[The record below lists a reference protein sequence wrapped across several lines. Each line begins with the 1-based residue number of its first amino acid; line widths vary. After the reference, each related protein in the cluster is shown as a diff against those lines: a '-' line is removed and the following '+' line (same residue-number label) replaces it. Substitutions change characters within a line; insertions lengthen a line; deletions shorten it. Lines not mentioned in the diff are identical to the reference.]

1 MPDVKITCRPNG
13 PLLIDG
19 TVAITDSKGQ
29 PVPLDPGKTMVALC
43 RCGHSGT
50 KTTLRRQPQNRQ
62 LFGIA

>member
-43 RCGHSGT
+43 RCGHSGNKPLCDGSH
-50 KTTLRRQPQNRQ
+50 KTANWSE
-62 LFGIA
+62 